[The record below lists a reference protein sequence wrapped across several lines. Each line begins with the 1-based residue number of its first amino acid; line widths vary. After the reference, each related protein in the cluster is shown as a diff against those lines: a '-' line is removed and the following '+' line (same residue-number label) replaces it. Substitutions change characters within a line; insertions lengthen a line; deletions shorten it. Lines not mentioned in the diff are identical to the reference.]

1 MGLHHDL
8 RVGLPVV
15 QAEAA
20 FAGWGTGARGGAVME
35 FLLAILCGWFILS
48 IPTTFIVCAMF
59 KRLGMS
65 DVTHK

>member
-1 MGLHHDL
+1 
-8 RVGLPVV
+8 
-15 QAEAA
+15 
-20 FAGWGTGARGGAVME
+20 ME